1 MFVYNQTKRNMEF
14 KLIVCLNHNNSI
26 GSRANNNLIFNIPQE
41 LKHFKKITMDS
52 RENMINVLVMG
63 KHTWDSIPKKPLP
76 QRMNFIISSNYETI
90 NYEYR
95 DHHNVIAFPNHETCL
110 SYIDDNKNIFDTTF
124 IIGGISVYEYYL
136 NHNIITQIICTK
148 ITTENNDGDI
158 FFNPNYFSFFK
169 LNHYETFNNIESYN
183 NITNTPM
190 MLNYS
195 VCNYLKISKINP
207 NLIYNKS
214 LYLSFTDS
222 EDGSID
228 TERDNMDNTDNETET
243 ENENESTSLSENDSN
258 SNSKINM
265 LDYSGN
271 LKKKEKKDSNNVNNF
286 DDLERFELDSFS
298 GDADADAD
306 TDPEAFN
313 LKNDFYISDSE
324 NENSFEN
331 EKRKEINYSYSM
343 SSLESMQIN
352 DDNNDNNEN
361 MNKTFKTNNNE
372 IDESN
377 NEWTFINDDD
387 FIVKRYK
394 RHHKMEH
401 KMEYLKYYYSMHNKD
416 NNKDP
421 NMCINPLNIYND
433 KSDSEIQTYYF

>member
-1 MFVYNQTKRNMEF
+1 
-14 KLIVCLNHNNSI
+14 
-26 GSRANNNLIFNIPQE
+26 
-41 LKHFKKITMDS
+41 
-52 RENMINVLVMG
+52 
-63 KHTWDSIPKKPLP
+63 
-76 QRMNFIISSNYETI
+76 
-90 NYEYR
+90 
-95 DHHNVIAFPNHETCL
+95 
-110 SYIDDNKNIFDTTF
+110 
-124 IIGGISVYEYYL
+124 
-136 NHNIITQIICTK
+136 
-148 ITTENNDGDI
+148 
-158 FFNPNYFSFFK
+158 
-169 LNHYETFNNIESYN
+169 
-183 NITNTPM
+183 

-228 TERDNMDNTDNETET
+228 NERDNT
-243 ENENESTSLSENDSN
+243 ENESTSLSENDSN
-258 SNSKINM
+258 SNSNSKINI
-265 LDYSGN
+265 LDYSDN
-271 LKKKEKKDSNNVNNF
+271 LEKKEKKYSNNVNDF
-286 DDLERFELDSFS
+286 DNLERFELDSFS
-298 GDADADAD
+298 GDVDA
-306 TDPEAFN
+306 DPEAFN
-313 LKNDFYISDSE
+313 FKNDFYISDSE

-352 DDNNDNNEN
+352 DENNENNDNNEN
-361 MNKTFKTNNNE
+361 MNKTCKTNNNE
-372 IDESN
+372 MDESN

-416 NNKDP
+416 NKDS

-433 KSDSEIQTYYF
+433 KSDSENQTYYF